1 MGRVRHQIQ
10 AVHAGVTAN
19 TKKDSNP
26 SATRQAQGPSMKPWA
41 AILITTALL
50 CSSPAIAAGR
60 LHVQLEQAAHSAQL
74 PEQAT
79 RLQIVAQNDGDQAVE
94 LFDQSFPR
102 LNRHGSMMNNVLSVR
117 DASGNE
123 APYNGIYVNL
133 EGAPEDTYV
142 TIAPGQRLVIT
153 VDLQRNY
160 RLKPGQTYTVSLRSP
175 VLHLNRPRA
184 AFADASRDALRAA
197 WQQATANTV
206 HVDAGHP
213 GLTGA
218 RGVPAR
224 P

>member
-1 MGRVRHQIQ
+1 
-10 AVHAGVTAN
+10 
-19 TKKDSNP
+19 
-26 SATRQAQGPSMKPWA
+26 MKPWA
-41 AILITTALL
+41 AILLITALL
-50 CSSPAIAAGR
+50 CSSCAIAAGR
-60 LHVQLEQAAHSAQL
+60 LQVQLKQPTPSAQL
-74 PEQAT
+74 PEQVT

-94 LFDQSFPR
+94 LLDQSFPR

-160 RLKPGQTYTVSLRSP
+160 RLTPGQTYTVSLRSP
-175 VLHLNRPRA
+175 VLHLSRPRA

-197 WQQATANTV
+197 WQKAMANTV

-213 GLTGA
+213 GLTGPHS
-218 RGVPAR
+218 GPAR